1 MENLTNTIS
10 PLVIDL
16 IFAVIILLVAALK
29 AKAGL
34 YQTVMSVAVIIL
46 ALAIGL
52 VCSKMLT
59 PTVKEFAW
67 KNYFITVDNNFDA
80 TVAAARSGEK
90 SMSKAF
96 QDSWNSV
103 VKSFG
108 SEKANEIFS
117 IGDDEID
124 YSDDELVAKLKALT
138 LMKAELLTER
148 VVKVGLF
155 GVITAIALFVLT
167 LIKNILG
174 KVAEISIVGWANH
187 LGGFVLGAVEAIV
200 ILIIVVRGANMLNIQ
215 IFNQLSEG
223 TVLLKWLIGG
233 DVQSAIQSLQNL
245 TIEDVKNIKLE
256 DLTTVDFDSLT
267 DQVKEIVSNV
277 DVSELTES
285 SKDLINDAT
294 ELVNEVRDVQ

>member
-10 PLVIDL
+10 PLVIDI

-34 YQTVMSVAVIIL
+34 YQTVMSVAVIII

-59 PTVKEFAW
+59 PTVKDYAW
-67 KNYFITVDNNFDA
+67 KKYSVTVADNFDS
-80 TVAAARSGEK
+80 TVEAARSGEK
-90 SMSKAF
+90 SMSQAF
-96 QDSWNSV
+96 QDSWNSI

-108 SEKANEIFS
+108 SEKANAIFS
-117 IGDDEID
+117 IGQDDID
-124 YSDDELVAKLKALT
+124 YSDEELVAKLKALT
-138 LMKAELLTER
+138 LMKSELLTER

-167 LIKNILG
+167 IIKNILG
-174 KVAEISIVGWANH
+174 KVAEFSIVGWANH

-233 DVQSAIQSLQNL
+233 DVQAAIQSLQNL

-256 DLTTVDFDSLT
+256 DLTTVDFDNLS
-267 DQVKEIVSNV
+267 DQVKELVNNV
-277 DVSELTES
+277 DVSDLTET
-285 SKDLINDAT
+285 SKDLVNEAS
-294 ELVNEVRDVQ
+294 ELVNEVKNLQ